1 MDTLTEARAK
11 DRYIKSAKALRN
23 TLMTDKEAKA
33 LKNLLFNYHK
43 MGIKYFDPQSIDGYI
58 GYEVNERVTPM
69 VNSLTEEKL
78 NREASERIVIP
89 PEFGLKELKER
100 FFDEMRVMNK
110 ERFKQELE
118 ENGLEDDCDEV
129 DDDDCEISGDDVQRH
144 DVIYNKDSGTVDEVS
159 AETDRVFTWK
169 LLNQFV
175 RDNPDG
181 NRIVIH
187 GEGDMLTFFIPIPTL
202 TAVEKVALQE
212 AGINGNSNGNGSN
225 GSNGNSNGNGSNMEG
240 GYKNRKYSKSRK
252 STKRYVKS
260 RKTIKKHRKHRV

>member
-1 MDTLTEARAK
+1 M
-11 DRYIKSAKALRN
+11 SAK
-23 TLMTDKEAKA
+23 
-33 LKNLLFNYHK
+33 
-43 MGIKYFDPQSIDGYI
+43 
-58 GYEVNERVTPM
+58 
-69 VNSLTEEKL
+69 
-78 NREASERIVIP
+78 
-89 PEFGLKELKER
+89 
-100 FFDEMRVMNK
+100 
-110 ERFKQELE
+110 
-118 ENGLEDDCDEV
+118 
-129 DDDDCEISGDDVQRH
+129 
-144 DVIYNKDSGTVDEVS
+144 
-159 AETDRVFTWK
+159 TDRVFTWK

-175 RDNPDG
+175 RNNPDG

-225 GSNGNSNGNGSNMEG
+225 GSNGSNGNGSNMEG